1 MEALVNPDR
10 RSLHQRILDDVQGR
24 ILSGEWPPGHRIPF
38 EHEMTAQY
46 DCSRMTVSKVLNQ
59 LARAGLIERRRRS
72 GSFVLRPHSQSAV
85 LEIRDIMTE
94 VQALG
99 LAYRFEIVGRGKRRA
114 GRADL
119 DRLHLEAKV
128 PVLDLNCLH
137 FAGKEPFCHEER
149 LINLD
154 AVPEADA
161 ETFAERAPGPWL
173 VERVPWSTAE
183 HRIQAVGANSITA
196 AALGIAEGTACL
208 LIERRTWGAEKPITH
223 VRLTY
228 PGDGHELVA
237 HFAPSR
243 S

>member
-10 RSLHQRILDDVQGR
+10 RSLHQRILDEVQGR

-38 EHEMTAQY
+38 EHELTAQY

-99 LAYRFEIVGRGKRRA
+99 LTYRFEIVSRAKRRA
-114 GRADL
+114 TRTDL
-119 DRLHLEAKV
+119 DRLHLETKV

-137 FAGKEPFCHEER
+137 FAGNEPFCHEER

-161 ETFAERAPGPWL
+161 EAFAERAPGPWL
-173 VERVPWSTAE
+173 VERVPWTTAE
-183 HRIQAVGANSITA
+183 HRIQAIGANPLTA
-196 AALGIAEGTACL
+196 AALGIAEGAACL
-208 LIERRTWGAEKPITH
+208 LIERRTKGAEQPITH

-243 S
+243 N